1 MSARVYAWICG
12 STIFLGAFLLFQIQ
26 PMLAK
31 KILPW
36 FGGSAS
42 VWTTCM
48 LFFQTALFLGYWY
61 AHWANQR
68 LTARSQF
75 LIHVA
80 ALGASLLLLP
90 VIPSA
95 SWKPLGDEEP
105 VIRILLLMTA
115 TVGLPFFLLST
126 TSPLLQSWYTRVT
139 DGAVPYRYFALSNFA
154 SLAALLGYPVFVEPA
169 MSMKSQAWVWS
180 IGYALYV
187 LVCGVAAW
195 GASRQGDPDGS
206 APMARIP
213 EETPDFGSQFSWFVL
228 AAVASLLSLAATNH
242 LCQNVAPI
250 PFLWVLPLAIY
261 LLTFIV
267 AFDGERWYS
276 RPVMLVL
283 HAAAMA
289 MLGLLITYQTPG
301 TNIRIVIPIVAA
313 GLFLCCMYCH
323 GELARRKP
331 APVHLTRYYLVIALG
346 GATGALLVGIGAPYY
361 LRGNY
366 EFAIALAGCA
376 IFTLF
381 FEYKRSVVTDVM
393 FAAAAVGMVVVA
405 TTQVRQISQT
415 SQVMVRNFYGAL
427 RVSEVNGTRQ
437 LVHGLI
443 SHGTEVLDPARRKTA
458 TSYFA
463 AGTGVHRAIDGLGR
477 PAIKVGVVGLGIGTL
492 ATYGKPGD
500 TYRFYELNPRVVELA
515 KSHFHFLKDTQ
526 ANLEIVLGDGR
537 LSLERDAPQNFD
549 LLVIDVFSGDAIPV
563 HFLSREA
570 FELYFRHV
578 RQDGIL
584 AMHVSNLALNIA
596 PVVKKLADSGG
607 WPSLRFHNA
616 PDSSLYRGEAE
627 WVLVARKAAVFERAG
642 LSATANPPATLAGLR
657 AWTDDYSALISILR

>member
-1 MSARVYAWICG
+1 
-12 STIFLGAFLLFQIQ
+12 
-26 PMLAK
+26 MLAK

-36 FGGSAS
+36 FGGSAA

-48 LFFQTALFLGYWY
+48 LFFQTMLFLGYLY

-68 LTARSQF
+68 LTPRAQF
-75 LIHVA
+75 LVHLA

-90 VIPSA
+90 VVPS
-95 SWKPLGDEEP
+95 SYWKPAGDEEP
-105 VIRILLLMTA
+105 VIRILLLLAA
-115 TVGLPFFLLST
+115 TVGLPFLLLST

-180 IGYALYV
+180 AGYILYAS
-187 LVCGVAAW
+187 VCGVAAW
-195 GASRQGDPDGS
+195 GASRQANPAVQPRRVPQIRED
-206 APMARIP
+206 A
-213 EETPDFGSQFSWFVL
+213 PDFSAQLSWFVL
-228 AAVASLLSLAATNH
+228 AGVASLLSLAATNH

-283 HAAAMA
+283 HAGAMA
-289 MLGLLITYQTPG
+289 MLGVLITNQTPG
-301 TNIRIVIPIVAA
+301 TNIRLVIPVVAA

-331 APVHLTRYYLVIALG
+331 APSQLTRYYLVIALG

-366 EFAIALAGCA
+366 EFALALAVCA
-376 IFTLF
+376 VFTLF
-381 FEYKRSVVTDVM
+381 FEYKRSLAVDLM

-405 TTQVRQISQT
+405 TTQVRLITHSSQL
-415 SQVMVRNFYGAL
+415 MVRNFYGAL
-427 RVSEVNGTRQ
+427 RVSEGKGTRQ
-437 LVHGLI
+437 LVHGMI
-443 SHGTEVLDPARRKTA
+443 SHGTQVLDPAKRKTP

-463 AGTGVHRAIDGLGR
+463 VGTGVQRAIEGLGK
-477 PAIKVGVVGLGIGTL
+477 PGMKVGVVGLGIGTL

-500 TYRFYELNPRVVELA
+500 TYRFYELNPQVIDLA
-515 KSHFHFLKDTQ
+515 RAHFQFLKDSQ
-526 ANLEIVLGDGR
+526 AKVEIALGDGR

-570 FELYFRHV
+570 FELYFRHI
-578 RQDGIL
+578 REDGIL

-616 PDSSLYRGEAE
+616 PDPSVHRGEAE
-627 WVLVARKAAVFERAG
+627 WVLVARKAAVLERAG
-642 LSATANPPATLAGLR
+642 LPAAANPPATLAGLR
-657 AWTDDYSALISILR
+657 MWTDDYSALISILR